1 MTTDRARRREDVTAR
16 VLEIGRQHLAEHG
29 AAGLSL
35 RAVTRDLGM
44 VSSAVY
50 RYVANRD
57 ELLTLLLVDAYGAQA
72 DAVQAA
78 VTSAA
83 DQRWP
88 DRLLAASHAFR
99 AWAVAEP
106 SRYALLYGSPVPG
119 YAAPPEVTIEPG
131 TRVIGILLALV
142 AEGVTRGDVP
152 DRPAP
157 HDPPEPLA
165 GDLRVVGCRGRP
177 GHPPGR
183 AVAGVVGLGHR
194 RRRHQPRGVSGS
206 TAQTPSGT
214 PGRPTTS
221 RFGWS
226 WTSCAAA
233 STSPDLSR
241 SQGQFAGSGACTTL
255 TRRGAP
261 DSATRTDRGAGGGER
276 RAGSGGSGRQARGSP
291 AKSKRVR
298 RQRPA
303 ASRAR
308 WARTTASTSRVG
320 NSSR

>member
-1 MTTDRARRREDVTAR
+1 MTTARDRRREDVTAR
-16 VLEIGRQHLAEHG
+16 VLQIGRQHLAEHG

-72 DAVQAA
+72 DAVAAA
-78 VTSAA
+78 VESAA
-83 DQRWP
+83 DQRWS
-88 DRLLAASHAFR
+88 DRLLAAAHAFR

-131 TRVIGILLALV
+131 TRVIGILLGLV

-165 GDLRVVGCRGRP
+165 GDLRVVGEQVGLA
-177 GHPPGR
+177 GHPAVLSR
-183 AVAGVVGLGHR
+183 ALLLWATVVGATSLEVFG
-194 RRRHQPRGVSGS
+194 QYGS
-206 TAQTPSGT
+206 
-214 PGRPTTS
+214 
-221 RFGWS
+221 
-226 WTSCAAA
+226 
-233 STSPDLSR
+233 D
-241 SQGQFAGSGACTTL
+241 TL
-255 TRRGAP
+255 RDP
-261 DSATRTDRGAGGGER
+261 
-276 RAGSGGSGRQARGSP
+276 RQAYDQQVRMALDVLRGGLDQP
-291 AKSKRVR
+291 
-298 RQRPA
+298 
-303 ASRAR
+303 
-308 WARTTASTSRVG
+308 
-320 NSSR
+320 

>member
-88 DRLLAASHAFR
+88 DRLLAAAHAFR

-165 GDLRVVGCRGRP
+165 GDLRVVGAEVGLAT
-177 GHPPGR
+177 HPAVLSR
-183 AVAGVVGLGHR
+183 ALLVWATVVG
-194 RRRHQPRGVSGS
+194 
-206 TAQTPSGT
+206 A
-214 PGRPTTS
+214 TS
-221 RFGWS
+221 LEVFG
-226 WTSCAAA
+226 
-233 STSPDLSR
+233 
-241 SQGQFAGSGACTTL
+241 QYGADTF
-255 TRRGAP
+255 RDP
-261 DSATRTDRGAGGGER
+261 
-276 RAGSGGSGRQARGSP
+276 RQAYDQQVRMVLDVLRGGLDQP
-291 AKSKRVR
+291 
-298 RQRPA
+298 
-303 ASRAR
+303 
-308 WARTTASTSRVG
+308 
-320 NSSR
+320 